1 MIHKLRKKFI
11 LINMMLVGAVLLVVF
26 CAVCLSTHHRLR
38 EDSLNAMRQAVSYPF
53 DEKFPHLEIGRKERR
68 SKGKP
73 MPMMP
78 VFVVELA
85 GDGSVASVRG
95 KNVTV
100 DPDAVAELVDAA
112 QADGARSGCLPSYGL
127 RYLIAE
133 TSDGPQI
140 AFADTGSERQ
150 SMLNLLLT
158 SLVVGICALGA
169 FFAISVYLARWALR
183 PVERAWQQQQQF
195 VADASHEL
203 KTPLTV
209 ILANMGILLSAQ
221 DQIGP
226 AEIKWVENTQA
237 EARRMKQLV
246 DDLLFLARADGA
258 KNRLAFSRFSL
269 SDAVWSALLP
279 FEALAFEQGVDLQS
293 EIEPDLWLTGHEGQ
307 IRQLTA
313 ILIDNA
319 CKYAGKRG
327 TVTVTLRRTGEQLLL
342 SVHNTGSQIPAD
354 TLPHLFERFYRAD
367 PSRAR
372 ERGGYG
378 LGLAIAQT
386 IVQSHCG
393 RISVESSAAQGGTC
407 FPVQLPQNPPR
418 SGIRETTSGLGR

>member
-1 MIHKLRKKFI
+1 
-11 LINMMLVGAVLLVVF
+11 
-26 CAVCLSTHHRLR
+26 
-38 EDSLNAMRQAVSYPF
+38 
-53 DEKFPHLEIGRKERR
+53 
-68 SKGKP
+68 
-73 MPMMP
+73 
-78 VFVVELA
+78 
-85 GDGSVASVRG
+85 
-95 KNVTV
+95 
-100 DPDAVAELVDAA
+100 
-112 QADGARSGCLPSYGL
+112 
-127 RYLIAE
+127 
-133 TSDGPQI
+133 
-140 AFADTGSERQ
+140 
-150 SMLNLLLT
+150 MLNLLLT

-183 PVERAWQQQQQF
+183 PAERAWQQQQQF

-342 SVHNTGSQIPAD
+342 SVD
-354 TLPHLFERFYRAD
+354 RK
-367 PSRAR
+367 
-372 ERGGYG
+372 
-378 LGLAIAQT
+378 
-386 IVQSHCG
+386 
-393 RISVESSAAQGGTC
+393 SV
-407 FPVQLPQNPPR
+407 V
-418 SGIRETTSGLGR
+418 

>member
-1 MIHKLRKKFI
+1 M
-11 LINMMLVGAVLLVVF
+11 
-26 CAVCLSTHHRLR
+26 
-38 EDSLNAMRQAVSYPF
+38 
-53 DEKFPHLEIGRKERR
+53 
-68 SKGKP
+68 
-73 MPMMP
+73 
-78 VFVVELA
+78 
-85 GDGSVASVRG
+85 
-95 KNVTV
+95 
-100 DPDAVAELVDAA
+100 
-112 QADGARSGCLPSYGL
+112 
-127 RYLIAE
+127 
-133 TSDGPQI
+133 
-140 AFADTGSERQ
+140 TGVQ
-150 SMLNLLLT
+150 T
-158 SLVVGICALGA
+158 CALPI
-169 FFAISVYLARWALR
+169 F
-183 PVERAWQQQQQF
+183 
-195 VADASHEL
+195 
-203 KTPLTV
+203 
-209 ILANMGILLSAQ
+209 LLSAQ

-407 FPVQLPQNPPR
+407 FTVQLPQNPPR